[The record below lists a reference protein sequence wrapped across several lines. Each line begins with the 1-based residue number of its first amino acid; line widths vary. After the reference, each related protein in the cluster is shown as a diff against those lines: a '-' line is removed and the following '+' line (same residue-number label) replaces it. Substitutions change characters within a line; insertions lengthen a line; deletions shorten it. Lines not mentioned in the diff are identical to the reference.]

1 MGKFVNPKKIKGQD
15 QLNRIKDL
23 MGKMNTLTES
33 KSFAELELIK
43 KGPNGVVYGIIRENH
58 DYFIKTTEKKKGT
71 FLSEDFDY
79 LGGVPNKYEE
89 RYKSYAEALKQLNLK
104 FDMLNEAFGIE
115 DNNNIFESDG
125 VPVANASGGIS
136 SGGLGFVG
144 EVSSTADS
152 HWDKF
157 YETEEEDPAD
167 VEIEEPGGEQL
178 LDEEGEEVE
187 EQKKVI
193 KVDAP
198 APPPVEAPVEDEV
211 TDEFASA
218 EVDEFGGE
226 EE

>member
-157 YETEEEDPAD
+157 YETEEEGGAVEVASGEEENPDD
-167 VEIEEPGGEQL
+167 VEIVLEDG
-178 LDEEGEEVE
+178 EVE

-198 APPPVEAPVEDEV
+198 APPPVETPVEDEV

-218 EVDEFGGE
+218 EVDER
-226 EE
+226 

>member
-89 RYKSYAEALKQLNLK
+89 RYKSYAEALKQLWHYHRLR
-104 FDMLNEAFGIE
+104 
-115 DNNNIFESDG
+115 
-125 VPVANASGGIS
+125 
-136 SGGLGFVG
+136 LG
-144 EVSSTADS
+144 T
-152 HWDKF
+152 
-157 YETEEEDPAD
+157 Y
-167 VEIEEPGGEQL
+167 L
-178 LDEEGEEVE
+178 
-187 EQKKVI
+187 
-193 KVDAP
+193 
-198 APPPVEAPVEDEV
+198 
-211 TDEFASA
+211 
-218 EVDEFGGE
+218 
-226 EE
+226 